1 MGSVDNRPG
10 ASRHAL
16 FSSEY
21 NRLNRLPISIYDLG
35 LGSAD
40 DPTRDIFSPLRGKV
54 TLVFNVAS
62 GCGNISQHLVIEELN
77 RRFRDNADFSIL
89 AVVVDDF
96 WCHGYP
102 EFQNGLQSYID
113 SNGLDISPGQ
123 ASQMYGE
130 TKFGTTYP
138 FTRLTNGR
146 YDKHSYDPT
155 WVPGQAPVQQMHP
168 FWYFLTGAYLADVD
182 ERGLPYQNET
192 VGWTNVKRVSAPD
205 SKVGYTPLTGNF
217 EKFLIS
223 RDGHYFFRYGNGFLL
238 GHRDRTNVLFPWLT
252 SETALDGIDDYRGN
266 PTQIAQ
272 PTVQV
277 ESEMFETSL
286 FPFDE
291 ITRFGITHSLDLIS
305 DDIAFML
312 AQQ

>member
-1 MGSVDNRPG
+1 MEQAHQSQENLRR
-10 ASRHAL
+10 SI

-21 NRLNRLPISIYDLG
+21 EKLNRLPVNIYDFALA
-35 LGSAD
+35 SAD
-40 DPTRDIFSPLRGKV
+40 DPSRDIFSVLSGKV

-62 GCGNISQHLVIEELN
+62 GCGNIPQHIVLEELN
-77 RRFRDNADFSIL
+77 RRFRDNDDFSIL

-113 SNGLDISPGQ
+113 SNNLAITPGQ
-123 ASQMYGE
+123 ASKMYGE
-130 TKFGTTYP
+130 SKFGTTYP

-155 WVPGQAPVQQMHP
+155 WVPGKNPIQQMHP

-182 ERGLPYQNET
+182 ERGIPYQNET
-192 VGWTNVKRVSAPD
+192 VGWTDVKRVSAPND
-205 SKVGYTPLTGNF
+205 KFGYIPLTGNF

-223 RDGHYFFRYGNGFLL
+223 RNGMEFMRYGNGFLL
-238 GHRDRTNVLFPWLT
+238 GQRDRANILFPWLACT
-252 SETALDGIDDYRGN
+252 TAVDGIDDYRGN
-266 PTQIAQ
+266 
-272 PTVQV
+272 VSQV
-277 ESEMFETSL
+277 ASPSVELQSSLFETSL
-286 FPFDE
+286 FAFDE

-305 DDIAFML
+305 DDIEFML
-312 AQQ
+312 SRK